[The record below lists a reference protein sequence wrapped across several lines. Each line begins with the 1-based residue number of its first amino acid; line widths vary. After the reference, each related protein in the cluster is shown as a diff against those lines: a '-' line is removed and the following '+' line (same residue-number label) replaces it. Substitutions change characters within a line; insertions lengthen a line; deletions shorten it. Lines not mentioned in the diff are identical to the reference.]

1 MGFCIDMRADV
12 FSKKFIIYVLVGGFS
27 AVVDLGAFQWLIYL
41 GYSVN
46 VALFSSFIS
55 GLCVN
60 YVGHVSFTFKVKF
73 SWVSFVK
80 YLFVVVL
87 NYFLAFSVVWV
98 CILVWNSPFF
108 GKLVSLPVV
117 ALSGYYAGK
126 RWIFSADARLS

>member
-1 MGFCIDMRADV
+1 MRAYI
-12 FSKKFIIYVLVGGFS
+12 FSKKFTIYLLVGVFS
-27 AVVDLGAFQWLIYL
+27 AAVDLGVFQWLICL

-60 YVGHVSFTFKVKF
+60 YVGHASFTFKVKF

-98 CILVWNSPFF
+98 CILVWDSPFF
-108 GKLVSLPVV
+108 GKLASLPVV
-117 ALSGYYAGK
+117 ALSGYHIGK
-126 RWIFSADARLS
+126 RWIFAADVRLS